1 MAIYRASLPSADSVY
16 PRLLTEQN
24 CDPVRGEIARRQA
37 VFLDI
42 EPGFETAEAIRN
54 RANGQ

>member
-1 MAIYRASLPSADSVY
+1 MIEHTPIPAA
-16 PRLLTEQN
+16 PRETEQN
-24 CDPVRGEIARRQA
+24 CDPVRGEIARQQA